1 MDLMVIVSFIL
12 FSAMVA
18 GITYM
23 KVRNDKKGTSD
34 GYFLGGRS
42 FTGGVI
48 ASSLLLTNLSAV
60 SFVGMSAQAYEYNM
74 SVMGW
79 EVGSG
84 ITLILVALF
93 LIPRYLKQGI
103 TTIPEFIQ
111 SRFDDGTRKFI
122 TILFLVSYIVNLLP
136 ITLYSGAVAMSQIF
150 NVADAFGV
158 SYAGGIWIT
167 VWTIGLIGIC
177 YAVFGG
183 LKAVAISDTINGIAL
198 VIGGLLV
205 PICSLIYLGDGS
217 IGDGLNVF
225 FTSTP
230 EKFNAFGSNSD
241 PLPFSTMF
249 TGLLLVN
256 LYYWGTDQSI
266 VQRGLAAKNLKEGQK
281 GFILAAMLKVLTPII
296 LIIPGIMA
304 FQIFGADVE
313 NPDIIYP
320 MLIKEVLPTPLVGL
334 FSAAMMGAILSTFN
348 GVLNS
353 SSTLFALN
361 VYKPAF
367 GEGKSEEQIVKVG
380 KKFGLIVAFIAMIGA
395 PFIMNAPAG
404 LFDYLQTINGFFNV
418 PIFTIIFM
426 GYMTKRVPPI
436 AAKIA
441 ITFFV
446 TCYGIS
452 QLVIDTGI
460 HYLHVSAILFA
471 ISCLIMYVI
480 GKMHPTEE
488 EYVLANN
495 HLVEITPWEH
505 RFKAGG
511 VVIFVMLSMYVFFS
525 KIGFASETG
534 ITSTAFVA
542 LGAVAI
548 VSFLFTI
555 VCEKFDKKTSGDND
569 IPEQETVLNEE
580 ILSDEEDSS
589 LEENTEVTD
598 EDLVSVTE

>member
-1 MDLMVIVSFIL
+1 MDSLVIISFL
-12 FSAMVA
+12 LYSASVA
-18 GITYM
+18 AFTYM
-23 KVRNDKKGTSD
+23 KTKNMAKGTSD

-60 SFVGMSAQAYEYNM
+60 SFVGMSAQAYTNNM

-84 ITLILVALF
+84 ITLLMISLF

-103 TTIPEFIQ
+103 TTIPQFIQ

-122 TILFLVSYIVNLLP
+122 TILFLISYIVNMLP
-136 ITLYSGAVAMSQIF
+136 VTLYSGAVAMSQIF
-150 NVADAFGV
+150 DVSGYFGI
-158 SYAGGIWIT
+158 SYVQGIWVT
-167 VWTIGLIGIC
+167 VWTLGLIGIC

-205 PICSLIYLGDGS
+205 PIFSLVYMGKMQGGGISDGFEMF
-217 IGDGLNVF
+217 I
-225 FTSTP
+225 TATP
-230 EKFNAFGSNSD
+230 EKLNAFGTNSD

-266 VQRGLAAKNLKEGQK
+266 VQRGLAAKNLTEGQK
-281 GFILAAMLKVLTPII
+281 GFIYAGFLKVLTPII

-304 FQIFGADVE
+304 YQIFGANAE

-320 MLIKEVLPTPLVGL
+320 ELVKTVLPQPLVGL
-334 FSAAMMGAILSTFN
+334 FASAMMGAILSTFN

-353 SSTLFALN
+353 ASTLFALD
-361 VYKPAF
+361 VYKPAW
-367 GEGKSEEQIVKVG
+367 GQGKSEDELVKIG
-380 KKFGLIVAFIAMIGA
+380 KKFGLVVAFFSMFTA
-395 PFIMNAPAG
+395 PFIINAPAG

-436 AAKIA
+436 AAKVA

-446 TCYGIS
+446 VMYGIS

-460 HYLHVSAILFA
+460 HYLHVSAILFVL
-471 ISCLIMYVI
+471 SCLIMHVI
-480 GKMHPTEE
+480 GKIRPMDHDF
-488 EYVLANN
+488 VLENN
-495 HLVEITPWEH
+495 QVVDIEPWPL
-505 RFKAGG
+505 RFRAGG
-511 VVIFVMLSMYVFFS
+511 FVLSVMFSMYAVFS
-525 KIGFASETG
+525 PIGLAGADGF
-534 ITSTAFVA
+534 TSTTGMVIAGIVVCCGVA
-542 LGAVAI
+542 ALSVEKAV
-548 VSFLFTI
+548 
-555 VCEKFDKKTSGDND
+555 KKAELKGDSGENVPTNED
-569 IPEQETVLNEE
+569 INIGV
-580 ILSDEEDSS
+580 
-589 LEENTEVTD
+589 
-598 EDLVSVTE
+598 